1 MTKDDQTLLDNMF
14 KDKFGMN
21 VLNDIQSEYRKDS
34 GNNVLY
40 ILRKEGIIG
49 ENRKF
54 IEYYWKI
61 DSLRWVGWSRIIK
74 QRLRTMY

>member
-1 MTKDDQTLLDNMF
+1 MF

-40 ILRKEGIIG
+40 ILRK
-49 ENRKF
+49 
-54 IEYYWKI
+54 
-61 DSLRWVGWSRIIK
+61 
-74 QRLRTMY
+74 